1 MDHITRRAKRLWAVV
16 ALGAAALLVVG
27 WATINGTWPWSNGT
41 LPKRSCWSSIDRT
54 LLTDAA
60 PSGDASWKVSER
72 KDQWEDPECTV
83 EKGNWRL
90 SATLMHTP
98 LKTHMWWGLGTVP
111 LGNNLPGMI
120 KPNGDHVDGWLHL
133 PQCPDK
139 LVNVNVSGAR
149 AGRSAAADLTARTL
163 LAVGNAQITQCGG
176 KPFPEPKSFDWTR
189 LQPKAV
195 TPDASPCGVTILE
208 EVRRGGRKLSEFG
221 GFDDGP
227 VSRCS
232 ALREG
237 ETELDLGFFSALV
250 LRDESTL
257 NALSPTG
264 VRATVRVSPGKPLE
278 LTSEDLRYDRD
289 AATQLTCGNGADRF
303 VHVFAAGSDSDYS
316 TIKRAVLNKVAS
328 GMNCR

>member
-1 MDHITRRAKRLWAVV
+1 MNHTARRTKRLWAVV
-16 ALGAAALLVVG
+16 AVSTAALLLVG
-27 WATINGTWPWSNGT
+27 WATVNDTWPWSNGT

-60 PSGDASWKVSER
+60 PSGDAPWKVSER

-83 EKGNWRL
+83 QKGNWRL
-90 SATLMHTP
+90 SATVMHTP

-111 LGNNLPGMI
+111 LGNSLPGMI

-149 AGRSAAADLTARTL
+149 AGRSAAAELTARIL
-163 LAVGNAQITQCGG
+163 LAVGNGQIAQCGG

-189 LQPKAV
+189 LQKKAIA
-195 TPDASPCGVTILE
+195 PDASPCGVRIPE
-208 EVRRGGRKLSEFG
+208 GARRGNRKLFQFG
-221 GFDDGP
+221 GFDNGP

-232 ALREG
+232 ALRES
-237 ETELDLGFFSALV
+237 ETELDLGVFSALV

-257 NALSPTG
+257 KALSPTG
-264 VRATVRVSPGKPLE
+264 VRATVHVSPGKPLE

-289 AATQLTCGNGADRF
+289 AATQLSCGDGTSRY
-303 VHVFAAGSDSDYS
+303 VHVFASGSDSDYAA
-316 TIKRAVLNKVAS
+316 IKRAVLNKIA
-328 GMNCR
+328 GEMNCR